1 MFFRPNPKK
10 IKYEILPVQ
19 AKKQDQGALIREGF
33 SLDAV
38 NLYINNFIKPDAD
51 STKRKLNFQ
60 EEGKCKSWD
69 VLTTKMHRQKW
80 QSSHFQESNFKENE
94 ARKLATF
101 KRLKRKLETIRNFY
115 PDIYYSNQS
124 VIDLWARHNE
134 LYQMDL
140 DVLEYDK
147 DSPIWLWI

>member
-1 MFFRPNPKK
+1 MFFRHNPRK
-10 IKYEILPVQ
+10 IQYEILPLTGREHV
-19 AKKQDQGALIREGF
+19 IREGF

-38 NLYINNFIKPDAD
+38 NLYINNFIKPDAE
-51 STKRKLNFQ
+51 LNK
-60 EEGKCKSWD
+60 EGKSKSWD
-69 VLTTKMHRQKW
+69 VLTTEQKW
-80 QSSHFQESNFKENE
+80 KSSHSQESNV

-101 KRLKRKLETIRNFY
+101 KRLKRKLDTIRNFY
-115 PDIYYSNQS
+115 PDIYYSKQS